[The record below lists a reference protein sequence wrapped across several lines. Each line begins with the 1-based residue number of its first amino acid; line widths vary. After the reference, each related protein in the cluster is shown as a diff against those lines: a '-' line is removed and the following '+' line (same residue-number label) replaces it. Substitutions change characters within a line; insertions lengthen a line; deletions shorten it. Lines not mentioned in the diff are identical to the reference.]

1 MTVRDRIVTIGR
13 VWYGALRPIRRTTVI
28 GPLIEAHWMR
38 AVLSRID
45 GDVRQVRVLGPEEL
59 SPYLRALTPLS
70 SDREAPQDLTFDAI
84 VVRQDQLTALPP
96 AVIAA
101 LHQSYA
107 CVYANRRFALFT
119 RAPSQAPSRAAAVVA
134 QRVETLIAV
143 TPAPPAPRTSTPHDC
158 VIVMTTF
165 NRPAALARALPQVA
179 NLGYRVIVVDD
190 GTTGAAGRENAS
202 ICEVSGAARLALPDN
217 RGLAAAMNIG
227 LAYAMA
233 DPAVEWISY
242 FQDDV
247 DVAPEVMSGL
257 HAIADRHQR
266 PLVTGYDAHQHAT
279 DREVEVAG
287 YTVKLKG
294 SSPAVHLHGHVDYW
308 KSVMPIPSEY
318 VGAPRRRW
326 EASMEDYWIVNNATG
341 ALTKRGLLIACLPG
355 LVRTFLYDA
364 GDSTWDNPNRAD
376 PPLTPRH
383 S

>member
-1 MTVRDRIVTIGR
+1 
-13 VWYGALRPIRRTTVI
+13 
-28 GPLIEAHWMR
+28 MR
-38 AVLSRID
+38 AVLSRIA
-45 GDVRQVRVLGPEEL
+45 GDPRQVRVLGPEEL

-70 SDREAPQDLTFDAI
+70 LYRDPPLDLTFDAI
-84 VVRQDQLTALPP
+84 VVRQDQLTALPTP
-96 AVIAA
+96 VIAA
-101 LHQSYA
+101 LHRSYA
-107 CVYANRRFALFT
+107 CTYANVRFALLT
-119 RAPSQAPSRAAAVVA
+119 RAASGGRSSAAAAVT
-134 QRVETLIAV
+134 RRIETLIA
-143 TPAPPAPRTSTPHDC
+143 AMPPQTVPDTSTPDDC
-158 VIVMTTF
+158 VILMTTF
-165 NRPAALARALPQVA
+165 NRPAALARSLPQVA
-179 NLGYRVIVVDD
+179 ALGCRVVVVDD
-190 GTTGAAGRENAS
+190 GTAGAAGRENAS
-202 ICEVSGAARLALPDN
+202 ICERCRVARLAMPEN

-247 DVAPEVMSGL
+247 DVTPDVMVGL
-257 HAIADRHQR
+257 RAIADHQQR
-266 PLVTGYDAHQHAT
+266 PLVTAYDAPLHPTERQI
-279 DREVEVAG
+279 EVAG
-287 YTVKLKG
+287 YAVKLKG
-294 SSPAVHLHGHVDYW
+294 SSPAVQLHGHVEYW

-326 EASMEDYWIVNNATG
+326 EASLEDYWIVNKAAG